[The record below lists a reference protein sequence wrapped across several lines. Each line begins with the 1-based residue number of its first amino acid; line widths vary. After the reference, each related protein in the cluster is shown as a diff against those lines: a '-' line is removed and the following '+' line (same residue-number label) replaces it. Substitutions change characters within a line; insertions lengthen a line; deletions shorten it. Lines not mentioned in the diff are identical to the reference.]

1 MKKILLLLILFA
13 SAYSF
18 AQGITGVTKTDDKYS
33 VMIRKSNQGYYK
45 NDFTMFDK
53 IMHDDAV
60 ITVNRENFTKDEV
73 RAGFAMHHQFYYDI
87 KATPEFIE
95 TTFYDENNNNQVW
108 SHVWQFWEGTSK
120 RTGETIRGPVNA
132 SLKWVDGKVVQAVYI
147 FDSVPLSTEI
157 AAVQK
162 KKKK

>member
-1 MKKILLLLILFA
+1 MKKTLLLLISCF
-13 SAYSF
+13 SVYSF

-33 VMIRKSNQGYYK
+33 VMIRKSNEGYYK

-73 RAGFAMHHQFYYDI
+73 RAGFAMHHQFYNDI

-120 RTGETIRGPVNA
+120 RTGKTIRGPVNA

-162 KKKK
+162 KNM